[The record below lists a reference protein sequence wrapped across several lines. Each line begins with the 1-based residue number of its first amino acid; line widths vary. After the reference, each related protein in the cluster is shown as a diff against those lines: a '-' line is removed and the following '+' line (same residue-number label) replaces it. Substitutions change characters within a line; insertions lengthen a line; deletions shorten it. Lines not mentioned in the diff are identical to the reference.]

1 MAVAAAAVKKKS
13 RLLISKKS
21 KPQQEEFINPPEI
34 KTPTTSSSS
43 VFLLRRLPSAAIL
56 ILILIF
62 LWSSSTTIIS
72 GNLLHL
78 CISSRKLHNVYCI
91 SAGTK
96 PNLDLPLHPDLN
108 ERDENNNVL
117 MMIEKP
123 SKNSTTTTFGAGNG
137 ELEGA
142 YRNVEELITEQ
153 RSWSSSVQ
161 MSESTSTCRGG
172 VYVYELPAKFNK
184 DLAAQCGDMMPWEN
198 LCKYFNNG
206 SGAMGEP
213 IEKLGKGWYQTHQ
226 YSLELI
232 FHSLILNH
240 PCRVYNP
247 NEAKLFYVP
256 FYGGLDI
263 LRWHFK
269 NNVSHALKDSLGLEL
284 VRWLESQPA
293 WFKKSGKDHVFVLG
307 KISWDFRRQDGYNWG
322 SRFLELDEMQNPIK
336 LLIERQPWHVNDIGI
351 PHPTYF
357 HPQSDHDIISWQ
369 QKTISSNRRNLVSF
383 AGAARPDSKKNI
395 RSILIKQCTGNHEK
409 CRFLDCGSGGC
420 DQPESII
427 NLFME
432 SEFCLQPPGDSPT
445 RKSVFDSL
453 VAGCIPVLFNPFTAY
468 YQYPWHLPQDHQKY
482 SVLID
487 QGDVRDMKVN
497 VVERLAEIGVKER
510 ENMRRYIVYE
520 LLPGLVYRDP
530 NSAKLHKFKDAF
542 SITMNNLFERVNRLD
557 V

>member
-1 MAVAAAAVKKKS
+1 MGIAGAVKKKS
-13 RLLISKKS
+13 SRLLIFKKA
-21 KPQQEEFINPPEI
+21 KPQQQEFISR
-34 KTPTTSSSS
+34 SSSS
-43 VFLLRRLPSAAIL
+43 GVFLLCFLPSAAIL
-56 ILILIF
+56 ILILVF
-62 LWSSSTTIIS
+62 LTLWSSSTTIIS
-72 GNLLHL
+72 GNLLHVCL
-78 CISSRKLHNVYCI
+78 STRKLHNVYCI

-96 PNLDLPLHPDLN
+96 PNIHSLQPPAAVNN
-108 ERDENNNVL
+108 EKNN
-117 MMIEKP
+117 
-123 SKNSTTTTFGAGNG
+123 A
-137 ELEGA
+137 LERA
-142 YRNVEELITEQ
+142 YRNVEKLIREQ

-161 MSESTSTCRGG
+161 ISESTSTCRGG
-172 VYVYELPAKFNK
+172 VYVYESPAKFNK
-184 DLAAQCGDMMPWEN
+184 DLTAQCGDMIPWQN

-206 SGAMGEP
+206 ALGEP
-213 IEKLGKGWYQTHQ
+213 IQKLGRGWYHTHQ

-256 FYGGLDI
+256 FYAGLDI

-284 VRWLESQPA
+284 
-293 WFKKSGKDHVFVLG
+293 
-307 KISWDFRRQDGYNWG
+307 
-322 SRFLELDEMQNPIK
+322 
-336 LLIERQPWHVNDIGI
+336 
-351 PHPTYF
+351 
-357 HPQSDHDIISWQ
+357 
-369 QKTISSNRRNLVSF
+369 
-383 AGAARPDSKKNI
+383 
-395 RSILIKQCTGNHEK
+395 

-420 DQPESII
+420 DKPGSIV

-432 SEFCLQPPGDSPT
+432 SEFCMQPPGDSPT

-453 VAGCIPVLFNPFTAY
+453 VAGCIPVLFDPLTAY

-520 LLPGLVYRDP
+520 LLPGLLYRHP
-530 NSAKLHKFKDAF
+530 NSKLHKFKDAF

-557 V
+557 G